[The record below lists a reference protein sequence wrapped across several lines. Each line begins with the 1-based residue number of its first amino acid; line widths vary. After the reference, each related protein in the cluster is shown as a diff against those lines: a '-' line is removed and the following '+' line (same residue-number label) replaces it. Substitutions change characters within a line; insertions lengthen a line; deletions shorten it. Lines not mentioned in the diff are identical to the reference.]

1 MYLEPHDLLTA
12 VLSGVPVH
20 AVQYSMGSRFR
31 QKNFFRRRDLLPQKL
46 QQGISRN
53 AYLPT
58 DTDTSYL
65 AAADQLVGGVA
76 ADAKDGH
83 QVLYPQNH
91 GEVS

>member
-1 MYLEPHDLLTA
+1 MRFSIAWAA
-12 VLSGVPVH
+12 VSVK
-20 AVQYSMGSRFR
+20 
-31 QKNFFRRRDLLPQKL
+31 KNFFRRRDLLPQTL

>member
-1 MYLEPHDLLTA
+1 MYHLHDISHAA
-12 VLSGVPVH
+12 VVQVLFLWRSG
-20 AVQYSMGSRFR
+20 
-31 QKNFFRRRDLLPQKL
+31 LLPQEL
-46 QQGISRN
+46 QQSLPRDTD
-53 AYLPT
+53 LPT
-58 DTDTSYL
+58 DANASYL